1 MIFHLRSISQTLNF
15 ALYFPVDLYI
25 ACRIVY
31 IFPLLPL
38 EMSLQHL
45 ALETSL
51 VIRKSS
57 NKTCNL
63 QDKLYMRIIMGLAF
77 AVYCSVARAH
87 SISSGLIVAPVL

>member
-38 EMSLQHL
+38 EMSLHHL

-57 NKTCNL
+57 NNIL
-63 QDKLYMRIIMGLAF
+63 GKLFQPLLLLETLVCAILT
-77 AVYCSVARAH
+77 VV
-87 SISSGLIVAPVL
+87 